1 MKNYKI
7 ITLLLIISILFN
19 VIRSNKISLKDSDS
33 GSNGNQDIQI
43 LINDILNNCS
53 SSESSS
59 CFGTQWGVVADIY
72 TPTNGEFTNI
82 FSLNELQAFTPA
94 SNTKLFTTISI
105 FYTFG
110 EDFKVFTPFYTDKP
124 FNSVGGGS
132 NSNSELDFICV
143 KGMGDPSMSIDNLI
157 EAAKFFSS
165 NPTMKK
171 VNKLLLDTSF
181 YNIGN
186 EVDGNIPSAWEW
198 EDLTSTYGSIPT
210 PLIIN
215 ENTMD
220 IYITPSN
227 VIGGKPTA
235 SFKYSGEDKYL
246 PVIILATTTTTGNSS
261 TSKLNYS
268 FKMSSQSIY
277 ITGNCDI
284 DGGIQIITVPILDPE
299 QYFLTVFSALLEE
312 GGVEIGQT
320 AIGSCNYT
328 GMDYK
333 SFEVISPELSEMLNY
348 TLLTSNNLYA
358 ETFLRQ
364 MGTFNSAASESTPT
378 YQAGLE
384 YIQQTLSIPTSLYTQ
399 VDGSGLSRNNFI
411 TPKSLITVIEN
422 VYTNVGDPQHDYISY
437 LPVAS
442 LSGTL
447 SKRFINTPASGIVH
461 AKTGSMTGVNSLTGV
476 ILPNGL
482 SDNQQNSIFFSIIA
496 NNSPAQ
502 NTDIIDIIDQI
513 VILLT
518 KFILSS

>member
-1 MKNYKI
+1 MKYYKN
-7 ITLLLIISILFN
+7 ITLFLLFISILIN
-19 VIRSNKISLKDSDS
+19 IIRSNEISLNSDS
-33 GSNGNQDIQI
+33 SDSNQDIQI

-59 CFGTQWGVVADIY
+59 CFGTQWGVIADIY
-72 TPTNGEFTNI
+72 TPSNGQFTNI

-110 EDFKVFTPFYTDKP
+110 EDFKVFTPFFTDKP
-124 FNSVGGGS
+124 FNNGGTT
-132 NSNSELDFICV
+132 SELDFICV
-143 KGMGDPSMSIDNLI
+143 KGMGDPSMTMDDLV
-157 EAAKFFSS
+157 EAANFFTSS
-165 NPTMKK
+165 STLKK

-186 EVDGNIPSAWEW
+186 GVDGNIPSAWEW

-210 PLIIN
+210 PLMIN
-215 ENTMD
+215 ENTMN

-246 PVIILATTTTTGNSS
+246 PVVMLATTTASS
-261 TSKLNYS
+261 SSSSSLSYS

-277 ITGNCDI
+277 ITGNCNI
-284 DGGIQIITVPILDPE
+284 NGGVQTITVPILDPE
-299 QYFLTVFSALLEE
+299 QYFLTVFSSLLED
-312 GGVEIGQT
+312 GGVQLGQSVV
-320 AIGSCNYT
+320 GSCNYT

-333 SFEVISPELSEMLNY
+333 SFEVISPELSKMLNY
-348 TLLTSNNLYA
+348 TLLTSDNLYA

-364 MGTFNSAASESTPT
+364 MGTFNSAASQSTPT
-378 YQAGLE
+378 YQAGLQ
-384 YIQQTLSIPTSLYTQ
+384 YIQETLAIPTSLYTQ
-399 VDGSGLSRNNFI
+399 VDGSGLSRSNFI

-422 VYTNVGDPQHDYISY
+422 VYTNAGDPEHDYISY
-437 LPVAS
+437 LPVAG

-447 SKRFINTPASGIVH
+447 SNRFINSPASGIVH
-461 AKTGSMTGVNSLTGV
+461 AKTGSMTSVNALTGV

-482 SDNQQNSIFFSIIA
+482 SDNQQNSIFFSIVA

-502 NTDIIDIIDQI
+502 NSDIIEIIDQI

>member
-1 MKNYKI
+1 MKYYKI
-7 ITLLLIISILFN
+7 VTLLLIISILLN
-19 VIRSNKISLKDSDS
+19 IIRSKEISLNSDSD
-33 GSNGNQDIQI
+33 SNGNQDIQI

-59 CFGTQWGVVADIY
+59 CFGTEWGVVADIY
-72 TPTNGEFTNI
+72 TPSTGEFTNV

-124 FNSVGGGS
+124 FNNVDIGGGGDS
-132 NSNSELDFICV
+132 SELDFICV
-143 KGMGDPSMSIDNLI
+143 KGMGDPSMSMDNLI
-157 EAAKFFSS
+157 DAAKFFSS

-181 YNIGN
+181 YNIGQG
-186 EVDGNIPSAWEW
+186 VDGNIPSAWEW

-210 PLIIN
+210 PLMIN
-215 ENTMD
+215 ENTMN
-220 IYITPSN
+220 IYITPSK
-227 VIGGKPTA
+227 VLGDKPMA
-235 SFKYSGEDKYL
+235 SFKYAGEDKYL
-246 PVIILATTTTTGNSS
+246 PVEMLATTTTTSS
-261 TSKLNYS
+261 SSKLSYS
-268 FKMSSQSIY
+268 FKMTSQSIY
-277 ITGNCDI
+277 INGNCDI
-284 DGGIQIITVPILDPE
+284 NGGVQIITVPILDPE
-299 QYFLTVFSALLEE
+299 QYFLTVFSALLED
-312 GGVEIGQT
+312 GGVEVGQ
-320 AIGSCNYT
+320 AVIGSCNYT

-333 SFEVISPELSEMLNY
+333 SFEVISPQLSEMLNY

-364 MGTFNSAASESTPT
+364 MGTFNSAASQSTPT
-378 YQAGLE
+378 YQAGLQ
-384 YIQQTLSIPTSLYTQ
+384 YIQQTLAIPTSLYTQ

-411 TPKSLITVIEN
+411 TPKSLITVVEN
-422 VYTNVGDPQHDYISY
+422 VYTNVGDPNHDYISY
-437 LPVAS
+437 LPVSA

-482 SDNQQNSIFFSIIA
+482 SDNQQNSLFFSIVA

-513 VILLT
+513 VIILT
-518 KFILSS
+518 KFIISS